1 MEKQIVFKNVVFKY
15 VSNDVKVVAPRAV
28 STKCRV
34 IYLEEEDTAPNDN
47 TLYQFKLCDKAT
59 KTKVSTLRE
68 TIKSY
73 CKDKSDNSNSEY
85 DFNMPIT
92 GDSKTYF
99 FSVKKKWL
107 ESTDFVNK
115 EYYQGDLELRFYS
128 MDCPRFDRW
137 TLMNIINQKEGYYA
151 KLSNIKHVD
160 IED

>member
-15 VSNDVKVVAPRAV
+15 VSNDVKVVAPRVV

-73 CKDKSDNSNSEY
+73 CKDKSDNSNNEY

-92 GDSKTYF
+92 GDGKTYC
-99 FSVKKKWL
+99 
-107 ESTDFVNK
+107 
-115 EYYQGDLELRFYS
+115 
-128 MDCPRFDRW
+128 CPC
-137 TLMNIINQKEGYYA
+137 
-151 KLSNIKHVD
+151 
-160 IED
+160 

>member
-1 MEKQIVFKNVVFKY
+1 MFKY
-15 VSNDVKVVAPRAV
+15 VSNDFVEKVVAPRVV
-28 STKCRV
+28 STTCIV
-34 IYLEEEDTAPNDN
+34 SYLEEDTSPNDN

-99 FSVKKKWL
+99 FSVKKR
-107 ESTDFVNK
+107 S
-115 EYYQGDLELRFYS
+115 G
-128 MDCPRFDRW
+128 
-137 TLMNIINQKEGYYA
+137 
-151 KLSNIKHVD
+151 
-160 IED
+160 